1 MISGRA
7 KAFTLVELLVVI
19 AVIAILAALL
29 LPALARAKDQAW
41 KAACQSNMRQWGV
54 AVVMYGG
61 DNQDCFP
68 DNHDGDGVHYC
79 GTNVQV
85 FWRSYLLRWY
95 KSQTQKAKNNVLFCP
110 TDRYHRSADLQAG
123 LSENTPVFCGYYF
136 LPHAGVELWKFT
148 WNYKIACTEG

>member
-7 KAFTLVELLVVI
+7 RAFTLIELLVVI

-61 DNQDCFP
+61 DNQDYFP
-68 DNHDGDGVHYC
+68 DKHDGSAVHYC
-79 GTNVQV
+79 GTHVQM
-85 FWRSYLLRWY
+85 FWRGYLLSWH
-95 KSQTQKAKNNVLFCP
+95 KSQTPQAKKNVL
-110 TDRYHRSADLQAG
+110 
-123 LSENTPVFCGYYF
+123 
-136 LPHAGVELWKFT
+136 
-148 WNYKIACTEG
+148 